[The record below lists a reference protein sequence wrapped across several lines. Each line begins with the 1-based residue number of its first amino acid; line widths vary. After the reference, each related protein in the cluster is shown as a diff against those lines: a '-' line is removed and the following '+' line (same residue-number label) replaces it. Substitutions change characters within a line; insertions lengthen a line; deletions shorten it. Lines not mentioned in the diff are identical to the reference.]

1 MATPRVAAGA
11 LVRDPTGRVLLGHG
25 IGTAFHSGLVRP
37 TYKAGWDVPGGYVE
51 PGETPSQACR
61 RELDEEIGLRLRP
74 GRLLVV
80 DWAPHPEEGDKV
92 LFDFDG
98 GILADTDALVPDG
111 TEIAEARFHALSDL
125 AAWVPDR
132 LVRRL
137 SLAAVAIERGSTIY
151 AEHGAVTDPAGHRTP

>member
-11 LVRDPTGRVLLGHG
+11 LVRDPAGRVL
-25 IGTAFHSGLVRP
+25 LVRP

-92 LFDFDG
+92 LFVFDG
-98 GILADTDALVPDG
+98 GSWRTP
-111 TEIAEARFHALSDL
+111 TRSSRTARRS
-125 AAWVPDR
+125 PR
-132 LVRRL
+132 P
-137 SLAAVAIERGSTIY
+137 GST
-151 AEHGAVTDPAGHRTP
+151 P